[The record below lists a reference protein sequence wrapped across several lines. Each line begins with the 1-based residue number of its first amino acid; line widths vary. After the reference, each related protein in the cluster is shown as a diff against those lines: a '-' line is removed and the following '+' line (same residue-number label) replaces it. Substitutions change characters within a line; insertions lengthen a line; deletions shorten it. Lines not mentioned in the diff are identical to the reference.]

1 MGKFNFAAKYEFKT
15 EIHMKNESTVN
26 QASEI
31 AAVNKF
37 RDGEEIP
44 EDQPAQLALG
54 AMWSPLDEVRL
65 NAGWHHYFDKSTTWY
80 NNSQDLLDHD
90 TNEFLL
96 GAEWDVND
104 RVTISLGGQLTR
116 YGLTDAYMN
125 DMSFVVNSYSI
136 GFGTNFKAT
145 DNVTLKAGY
154 FQTNYSNYDRI
165 TQDNPRISDTFTRT
179 NYVIGLGC
187 EVTL

>member
-1 MGKFNFAAKYEFKT
+1 
-15 EIHMKNESTVN
+15 
-26 QASEI
+26 
-31 AAVNKF
+31 
-37 RDGEEIP
+37 
-44 EDQPAQLALG
+44 
-54 AMWSPLDEVRL
+54 
-65 NAGWHHYFDKSTTWY
+65 
-80 NNSQDLLDHD
+80 LLDHD

-116 YGLTDAYMN
+116 YGLTDQYMN

-154 FQTNYSNYDRI
+154 FQTNYTNYDRVS
-165 TQDNPRISDTFTRT
+165 QQNPLIKDSFTRT
-179 NYVIGLGC
+179 NYVLGLGC

>member
-1 MGKFNFAAKYEFKT
+1 
-15 EIHMKNESTVN
+15 
-26 QASEI
+26 
-31 AAVNKF
+31 
-37 RDGEEIP
+37 
-44 EDQPAQLALG
+44 
-54 AMWSPLDEVRL
+54 
-65 NAGWHHYFDKSTTWY
+65 
-80 NNSQDLLDHD
+80 LDHD

-179 NYVIGLGC
+179 NYVLGLGC